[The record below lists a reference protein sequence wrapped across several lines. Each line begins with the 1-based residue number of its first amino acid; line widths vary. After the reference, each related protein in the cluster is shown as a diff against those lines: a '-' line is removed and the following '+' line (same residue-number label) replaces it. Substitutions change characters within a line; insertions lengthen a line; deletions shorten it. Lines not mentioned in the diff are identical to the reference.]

1 MLRSLLAS
9 AFVCFCGASRIQ
21 VHDSGKSEANFGAT
35 CEDLQTT
42 FHNRLVSFQTFLDA
56 TDLDAMSRTAQVR
69 IMSRTYGIIRPLRR
83 ARTCDWVIANDSQEI
98 EQARGIVQT
107 LLAGNP
113 CTDAARSELQAG
125 THAETAEL
133 EVQSLGRAL
142 SVLTSDDCE
151 VGAQSEETATADED
165 VEVQL
170 RNAEDDVQDLIED
183 AADSQEGAFIQ
194 TTDSKVGFFRRF
206 LRGLAVAF
214 LMLVLLLACA
224 SAAAVI
230 TAFVAAALIYFVEFG
245 GFILNTPAGI
255 GTTAGYGGL
264 FFGAIG
270 GVVGLASCSY
280 QLYTQLLPRL
290 TQ

>member
-1 MLRSLLAS
+1 MFRSLLAS
-9 AFVCFCGASRIQ
+9 VFVCFCGARRIE
-21 VHDSGKSEANFGAT
+21 VHDSGESEAKFGAT

-42 FHNRLVSFQTFLDA
+42 FHNRLVNFQTFLDA

-69 IMSRTYGIIRPLRR
+69 IMMTTYGIIRPLRR
-83 ARTCDWVIANDSQEI
+83 ARTCDWVIANDSEEI

-107 LLAGNP
+107 LLVGNH

-133 EVQSLGRAL
+133 EVQSLRRAM

-151 VGAQSEETATADED
+151 VGALSEEIATADED

-170 RNAEDDVQDLIED
+170 RNAEDDVQDLIEES
-183 AADSQEGAFIQ
+183 ADSQEGAFIQ
-194 TTDSKVGFFRRF
+194 TDSEAGFFRRF

-214 LMLVLLLACA
+214 LMLFLLLACA

-230 TAFVAAALIYFVEFG
+230 TTIIAATLIYFAQFG
-245 GFILNTPAGI
+245 TFILNAPAGL
-255 GTTAGYGGL
+255 GSAVYLAPLAGMV
-264 FFGAIG
+264 G

-290 TQ
+290 TE

>member
-9 AFVCFCGASRIQ
+9 AFVCFCGASRVQ
-21 VHDSGKSEANFGAT
+21 VHDMGKSEAKFGAT

-42 FHNRLVSFQTFLDA
+42 FHNRLVNFQTFLDA
-56 TDLDAMSRTAQVR
+56 TDLDALSRTAQIG
-69 IMSRTYGIIRPLRR
+69 IMTKTYGIIRPLRR
-83 ARTCDWVIANDSQEI
+83 ARACDWVIANDSEEI

-107 LLAGNP
+107 LLVGNP

-142 SVLTSDDCE
+142 AVLTSDDCE
-151 VGAQSEETATADED
+151 VGAQSEEIATADED

-183 AADSQEGAFIQ
+183 SANFQEGAFIQ
-194 TTDSKVGFFRRF
+194 TDSEVGFFRRF
-206 LRGLAVAF
+206 MRGLAVAF

-224 SAAAVI
+224 TVAAVI
-230 TAFVAAALIYFVEFG
+230 TTIITAILVYYAEFG
-245 GFILNTPAGI
+245 AFIWTAPAGL
-255 GTTAGYGGL
+255 GNAVYAAPLAGM
-264 FFGAIG
+264 IG

>member
-1 MLRSLLAS
+1 MFGSLLAS
-9 AFVCFCGASRIQ
+9 VLVGFCGASRIQ
-21 VHDSGKSEANFGAT
+21 AHDNGKSEAKFGAT

-42 FHNRLVSFQTFLDA
+42 FHNRLINFQTFLDA

-69 IMSRTYGIIRPLRR
+69 IMMRTYGIIRPLRR
-83 ARTCDWVIANDSQEI
+83 ARTCDWVIANDSEEI

-113 CTDAARSELQAG
+113 CAEAARSELQAG

-133 EVQSLGRAL
+133 EVQSLRRAM

-151 VGAQSEETATADED
+151 VGELSEEIATADED

-170 RNAEDDVQDLIED
+170 RNAEDEVQDLIEES
-183 AADSQEGAFIQ
+183 ASSEEGAFIQ
-194 TTDSKVGFFRRF
+194 TDSEVGFLRGF

-214 LMLVLLLACA
+214 LMLFLLLACA
-224 SAAAVI
+224 GAVAVI
-230 TAFVAAALIYFVEFG
+230 TVLITVTLVYFAEFG
-245 GFILNTPAGI
+245 TFILNAPAGL
-255 GTTAGYGGL
+255 GSAGYLIMPAGMV
-264 FFGAIG
+264 G
-270 GVVGLASCSY
+270 GVAGLASCSY